1 MWWRTCCPDQSLFLT
16 LLAQDTACYS
26 RAPSALCSGAAR
38 DAPNSCNQLLNGAIS
53 LPHWTRSSHKYSSSQ
68 HSHCSPCRPA
78 QLRDKDQESK
88 TILSVVFL
96 AVYLLTVL
104 GNLLIVVV
112 FAVNESLHTPMY
124 ILICNLA
131 ILDISLISITIPKML
146 AVFMFDSKF
155 ISFGACFTQMFF
167 FMSLG
172 ITEGFLLTV
181 MAYDRY
187 LAIFHPLC
195 YSTMMT
201 NVLRLACAIIVINS
215 ILGLTIALSVLLIP
229 LTLILLSNVKIVRLV
244 LQISGTEGRAKA
256 FSTCVS
262 HLLVISVFFLT
273 AIGVYIS
280 NRVPGTSAVLRV
292 MAAVFQNVFPPLVNL
307 IIFCLRTKEIRDSL
321 VKTLKK
327 SRVFPKYM

>member
-1 MWWRTCCPDQSLFLT
+1 MS
-16 LLAQDTACYS
+16 DTNHTGS
-26 RAPSALCSGAAR
+26 TVTEFTILGFPGL
-38 DAPNSCNQLLNGAIS
+38 Q
-53 LPHWTRSSHKYSSSQ
+53 
-68 HSHCSPCRPA
+68 
-78 QLRDKDQESK
+78 DQESK

-172 ITEGFLLTV
+172 TTEGFLLTV

-187 LAIFHPLC
+187 LAICHPLH
-195 YSTMMT
+195 YSTDMT
-201 NVLRLACAIIVINS
+201 NGLVMRHVLWCWAGGFLSMLVPLILAVRLPFCGPDKVLHCFCDHSSVLRLACANIVINS

-229 LTLILLSNVKIVRLV
+229 LTLILLSYVKIVRSV

-256 FSTCVS
+256 FSTCSS

-280 NRVPGTSAVLRV
+280 YRVPGTSANLRI
-292 MAAVFQNVFPPLVNL
+292 MTAVFQNVFPSFMNP
-307 IIFCLRTKEIRDSL
+307 IIYCLRTKEIRDSL

-327 SRVFPKYM
+327 SRVFPKSM

>member
-1 MWWRTCCPDQSLFLT
+1 
-16 LLAQDTACYS
+16 
-26 RAPSALCSGAAR
+26 
-38 DAPNSCNQLLNGAIS
+38 
-53 LPHWTRSSHKYSSSQ
+53 
-68 HSHCSPCRPA
+68 
-78 QLRDKDQESK
+78 
-88 TILSVVFL
+88 
-96 AVYLLTVL
+96 
-104 GNLLIVVV
+104 
-112 FAVNESLHTPMY
+112 MY

-172 ITEGFLLTV
+172 TTEGFLLTV

-201 NVLRLACAIIVINS
+201 NGLVMRHVLWCWAGGFLSMLAPLILVVRLPFCGPDKVLHCFCDHSSVLRLACAIIVINS
-215 ILGLTIALSVLLIP
+215 ILGLTFALSVLLIP

-256 FSTCVS
+256 FSTCGS

-280 NRVPGTSAVLRV
+280 YRVPGTSAVLHV